1 MGVELDAFSQ
11 QLGELVRA
19 FRAKEIS
26 CERFWE
32 QMYNLW
38 LQEGQR
44 YKEAQAESLGPPG
57 NG

>member
-1 MGVELDAFSQ
+1 MQVELDEYSQ

-32 QMYNLW
+32 QMYSLW

-44 YKEAQAESLGPPG
+44 YKKAQADRRESC
-57 NG
+57 